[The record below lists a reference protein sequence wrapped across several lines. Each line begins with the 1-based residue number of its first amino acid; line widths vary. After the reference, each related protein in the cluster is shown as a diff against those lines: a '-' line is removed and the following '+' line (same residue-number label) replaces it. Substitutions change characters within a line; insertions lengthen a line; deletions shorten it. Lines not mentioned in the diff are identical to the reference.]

1 MSTPESTVTCTPFTD
16 SCGSV
21 CDCADSTSC
30 QCTPIPGPQGNTG
43 SNGTNGTDGVNAFS
57 VTTDSFTVPA
67 VGSNVTIDVDQS
79 DWAPVDL
86 IVIVEN
92 AGIYSVQ
99 AIGSQTIT
107 LKNLGYDDNA
117 VPGTVIGS
125 SQKIAPSG
133 PQGPSGTLSGAAGG
147 DLTGTYPNP
156 ALIASGVTPGTYP
169 KVTVDSK
176 GRATSGTNLSS
187 TDIPNLDVAKITTG
201 VFPLNR
207 GGTGASSAAAAFENL
222 SPLTTKGDLLGS
234 DGSNNIRIPVGSNGQ
249 LLVADSTQ
257 TSGVRWDTSTTS
269 VTVLPFAQVNNAT
282 YTMLAT
288 DVILA
293 VIITGSSTCAITL
306 VTAPSN
312 GRLLIVRDQ
321 SGAAATRN
329 ITLVAGSG
337 DTIEG
342 SSTYVINTNNGKVA
356 FYYDATAKNWLLW
369 SAS

>member
-1 MSTPESTVTCTPFTD
+1 M
-16 SCGSV
+16 
-21 CDCADSTSC
+21 
-30 QCTPIPGPQGNTG
+30 
-43 SNGTNGTDGVNAFS
+43 
-57 VTTDSFTVPA
+57 
-67 VGSNVTIDVDQS
+67 
-79 DWAPVDL
+79 
-86 IVIVEN
+86 
-92 AGIYSVQ
+92 
-99 AIGSQTIT
+99 
-107 LKNLGYDDNA
+107 
-117 VPGTVIGS
+117 
-125 SQKIAPSG
+125 
-133 PQGPSGTLSGAAGG
+133 
-147 DLTGTYPNP
+147 
-156 ALIASGVTPGTYP
+156 
-169 KVTVDSK
+169 TVDSK
-176 GRATSGTNLSS
+176 GRTTSGTNLSS

-201 VFPLNR
+201 VFSLSR
-207 GGTGASSAAAAFENL
+207 GGTGASTASAAFENL

-269 VTVLPFAQVNNAT
+269 VTVLPFARVNNAT
-282 YTMLAT
+282 YTMLTT

-293 VIITGSSTCAITL
+293 VVITGSSTCAITL

-321 SGAAATRN
+321 SGAAGTRN